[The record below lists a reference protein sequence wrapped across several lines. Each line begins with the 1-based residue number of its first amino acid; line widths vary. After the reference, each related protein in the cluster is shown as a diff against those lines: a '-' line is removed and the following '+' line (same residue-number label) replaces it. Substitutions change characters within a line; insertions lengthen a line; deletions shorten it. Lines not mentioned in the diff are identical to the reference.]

1 MPDDKFIY
9 DYSLAAMTT
18 FYDLV
23 EQAFAFLPATYDC
36 RLHSKHLDDIEVH
49 RDTRTT
55 VTYVGKK
62 IEVDIFWDIASA
74 TIEVWFV
81 ELQIP
86 RVSPTKRVT
95 HGEGKEG
102 ARQIDLHTL
111 AEALGHTDDP
121 DFMLGVEP
129 ADNAR
134 IINKRFKLLQ
144 TNFAGV
150 IAALAGATERYG
162 RDILLGDTSIF
173 PQVMHLYGEKRRA
186 QGFW

>member
-1 MPDDKFIY
+1 MPDDKFTY

-49 RDTRTT
+49 RDTRAT
-55 VTYVGKK
+55 VTYVGAKS
-62 IEVDIFWDIASA
+62 EVDIKWDIASA
-74 TIEVWFV
+74 TISVWFV

-86 RVSPTKRVT
+86 RVSPTKRVS

-102 ARQIDLHTL
+102 ACQIGLDTL
-111 AEALGHTDDP
+111 AEALGHANDP

-129 ADNAR
+129 ADNGR
-134 IINKRFKLLQ
+134 IINKRFKLLH
-144 TNFAGV
+144 TNLAGV
-150 IAALAGATERYG
+150 IAALARATERYG
-162 RDILLGDTSIF
+162 RDILGGDTSIF
-173 PQVMHLYGEKRRA
+173 PEVMRLYGEKRRA